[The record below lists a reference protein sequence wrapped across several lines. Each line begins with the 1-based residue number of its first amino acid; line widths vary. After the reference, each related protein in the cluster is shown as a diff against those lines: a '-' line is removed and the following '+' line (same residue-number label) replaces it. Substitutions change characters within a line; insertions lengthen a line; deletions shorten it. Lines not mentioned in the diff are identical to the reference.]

1 MKPANAAKVTRSAD
15 ARTDIALEIPLVAED
30 HRLPRKF
37 RDLFGA
43 KGPVADDLVKRL
55 AAEIAVEH
63 QFALQADGRRK
74 MQSDIGGVLHILPVT
89 LREFAVRRQAVKDN
103 FYVATVFKKCG
114 QRAVAQ

>member
-1 MKPANAAKVTRSAD
+1 MKPANAARVTWSAD

-63 QFALQADGRRK
+63 QFALQPTRLCGHDGFVDRLQGREKPARGARQREAALAGRRGNII
-74 MQSDIGGVLHILPVT
+74 MQ
-89 LREFAVRRQAVKDN
+89 VKQGH
-103 FYVATVFKKCG
+103 CS
-114 QRAVAQ
+114 